1 MGMQTLQNT
10 ALAGTK
16 AVKRLRLQKLRAGHT
31 FMINSKALPLGQFY
45 IEYPSGIIQL
55 AAMTES
61 KRDYAILKELDAQEA
76 TNLRLLYGL
85 Y

>member
-1 MGMQTLQNT
+1 METLQNT
-10 ALAGTK
+10 AAAGTK
-16 AVKRLRLQKLRAGHT
+16 AVKRLRLQKLRARQP
-31 FMINSKALPLGQFY
+31 FMINSKSLPLGQFY

-61 KRDYAILKELDAQEA
+61 KRDYVILRELDVQEA